1 MFDME
6 IEAVQEKILTA
17 DRLIAA
23 NKEELNL
30 ISNEI
35 GRLIEY

>member
-1 MFDME
+1 ME